1 MYNSY
6 LQHPSQSYPPL
17 SWSIIYVRQS
27 SSWDE
32 FVKEKK
38 KKTNYYNEK
47 KKLVA
52 IEFISYIILVK
63 INLTAES
70 PLLFLI
76 QS

>member
-1 MYNSY
+1 
-6 LQHPSQSYPPL
+6 LG
-17 SWSIIYVRQS
+17 WICKR
-27 SSWDE
+27 
-32 FVKEKK
+32 KEEKKKK